1 LPVSSGSP
9 ISTTVGRD
17 GSEASTTCG
26 SRWSNGVTTTE
37 LDQCR
42 LRLLHHQSLPG
53 AHRHGVFEGFVDD
66 LGGR

>member
-1 LPVSSGSP
+1 V
-9 ISTTVGRD
+9 VER
-17 GSEASTTCG
+17 
-26 SRWSNGVTTTE
+26 VTTAE

-53 AHRHGVFEGFVDD
+53 ARRHGVFEGFVDD